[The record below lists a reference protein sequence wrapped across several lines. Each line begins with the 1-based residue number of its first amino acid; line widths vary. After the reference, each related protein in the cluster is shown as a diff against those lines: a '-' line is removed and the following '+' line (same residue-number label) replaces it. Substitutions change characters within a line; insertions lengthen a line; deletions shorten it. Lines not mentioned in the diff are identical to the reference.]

1 MVKKKRIFII
11 FLSIPIIIEVVFLT
25 IVLIGLIIDDYKEK
39 HYVPKDKMH
48 LNYDNFEEYGQ
59 KYIDYY
65 IKVIEEEGLL
75 YDYTIEK
82 KYFDYKNEKSVVG
95 RYDVCIT
102 FDENTYLEI
111 MLTPSRLRSYFKM
124 KNQTLDQISNFDERY
139 FDIVDKIC
147 HFSIYNYPIKKDE
160 LVTAMNTDTSTEYSY
175 RQYGKQWHYDSLFP
189 NDIYMNVKPSNNLY
203 NVYIDVN
210 GYLTDENVW
219 P

>member
-1 MVKKKRIFII
+1 MVKRKVFLVILYSIVII
-11 FLSIPIIIEVVFLT
+11 SVVFIFTL
-25 IVLIGLIIDDYKEK
+25 LIDLIISDYKEK

-65 IKVIEEEGLL
+65 IIVNEEEGLL

-82 KYFDYKNEKSVVG
+82 KYFDYGNEKSVVD

-111 MLTPSRLRSYFKM
+111 MLTPSRLRLYFKM

-139 FDIVDKIC
+139 FNIVDKIC

-160 LVTAMNTDTSTEYSY
+160 LVSAMKTDTSTEYSY

>member
-1 MVKKKRIFII
+1 MVKKKRVFII
-11 FLSIPIIIEVVFLT
+11 FLSIIIICVVCLT
-25 IVLIGLIIDDYKEK
+25 IVLIDSLISDYKEK

-65 IKVIEEEGLL
+65 ISVVAEEGFS
-75 YDYTIEK
+75 YEYIIEK
-82 KYFDYKNEKSVVG
+82 KYLDDKNEKSVVG

-102 FDENTYLEI
+102 FDENTDLEI
-111 MLTPSRLRSYFKM
+111 MLTTSALIVYFKM
-124 KNQTLDQISNFDERY
+124 KNQTLDCISNFDERY

-147 HFSIYNYPIKKDE
+147 YFSIYNYPIEKNE
-160 LVTAMNTDTSTEYSY
+160 LITAMKTDTSTEYSY
-175 RQYGKQWHYDSLFP
+175 RRYGKQWHYDSLFP
-189 NDIYMNVKPSNNLY
+189 NDIYMTVEPSNNLY
-203 NVYIDVN
+203 NVYIHVN